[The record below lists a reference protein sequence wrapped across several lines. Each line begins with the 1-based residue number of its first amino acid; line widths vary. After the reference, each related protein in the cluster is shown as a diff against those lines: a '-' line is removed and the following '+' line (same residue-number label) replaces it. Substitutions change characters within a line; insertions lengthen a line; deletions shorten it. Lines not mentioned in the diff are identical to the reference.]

1 MFRVVLVLLWL
12 LSLNIDP
19 VTAQSVSARCSLG
32 EARRPCPRSQDYL
45 FLTNVADVR
54 ALWVNPAGLGLVPE
68 ASILG
73 ELTFERLGGDLRVEQ
88 YAVGF
93 NSRGVSIG
101 YQRDRLVGEKALGTL
116 RTGFGFPFRGG
127 SLGVAFSRYS
137 QDSIKSHGVDFGL
150 LYVPSVAVQLGL
162 AVRHVGR
169 PTVRGVDLPVT
180 TVGAAQ
186 MTLSVMQ
193 LTWETA
199 AAERLEPDGSGFDFT
214 HRAGVRLALWK
225 QLPVMLIGAVDLG
238 SNMRLDRLNLGFSI
252 GGARQ
257 LTSIGSAVPRNN
269 APVFEH
275 FSATFVASQP
285 LSGRSS

>member
-1 MFRVVLVLLWL
+1 MSKVVLLLLWL
-12 LSLNIDP
+12 LSLNIDR
-19 VTAQSVSARCSLG
+19 VIAQSVSA
-32 EARRPCPRSQDYL
+32 RSQDYL

-54 ALWVNPAGLGLVPE
+54 ALWVNPAGLVLVPE

-73 ELTFERLGGDLRVEQ
+73 ELTFERLEGELRVEQ

-101 YQRDRLVGEKALGTL
+101 YQRNRLVGEKALSTL

-127 SLGVAFSRYS
+127 SLGVAFSRHS
-137 QDSIKSHGVDFGL
+137 QDSIKSYGADFGL
-150 LYVPSVAVQLGL
+150 IFVPSIAVQLGL

-169 PTVRGVDLPVT
+169 PTVRGADLPVT

-193 LTWETA
+193 LSWETA
-199 AAERLEPDGSGFDFT
+199 AAERLEPDDSGFDFT
-214 HRAGVRLALWK
+214 HRAGARLALWK
-225 QLPVMLIGAVDLG
+225 RIPVMVIGAADMG
-238 SNMRLDRLNLGFSI
+238 SNLRIDRLNLGFSI

-257 LTSIGSAVPRNN
+257 LTSIGSAVSRNN

-285 LSGRSS
+285 LSGRSF

>member
-1 MFRVVLVLLWL
+1 MFRVVLLLLWL
-12 LSLNIDP
+12 LSLNIDR
-19 VTAQSVSARCSLG
+19 VTAQGLSARSQSLS
-32 EARRPCPRSQDYL
+32 ARSQDYL

-54 ALWVNPAGLGLVPE
+54 ALWVNPAGLALVAE

-73 ELTFERLGGDLRVEQ
+73 ELTFERLRGDLRVEQ

-101 YQRDRLVGEKALGTL
+101 YQRNRLVGEKPVSTL

-127 SLGVAFSRYS
+127 SLGVAFSRHR
-137 QDSIKSHGVDFGL
+137 QDSTKSYGADFGL
-150 LYVPSVAVQLGL
+150 LYVPSVTVQLGL

-169 PTVRGVDLPVT
+169 PTVRGTDLPVT

-186 MTLSVMQ
+186 MTLSVIQ
-193 LTWETA
+193 LIWETA
-199 AAERLEPDGSGFDFT
+199 AAERLEPDESGFNVT

-238 SNMRLDRLNLGFSI
+238 SNVRIDGLNLGFSI

-257 LTSIGSAVPRNN
+257 LTSIGSAVPRDN

-285 LSGRSS
+285 LTGRSF

>member
-1 MFRVVLVLLWL
+1 MSKVVLLLLWL
-12 LSLNIDP
+12 SSLNIDR
-19 VTAQSVSARCSLG
+19 VTAQGVSG
-32 EARRPCPRSQDYL
+32 RSQDYL

-54 ALWVNPAGLGLVPE
+54 ALWVNPAGLALVPE

-73 ELTFERLGGDLRVEQ
+73 ELTFERLSGDLRVEQ

-93 NSRGVSIG
+93 NTRGVSFG
-101 YQRDRLVGEKALGTL
+101 YQRNRLVGEKPVSTL

-127 SLGVAFSRYS
+127 SLGVTLSRYR
-137 QDSIKSHGVDFGL
+137 QDSTRSFGADFGL
-150 LYVPSVAVQLGL
+150 IYVPRVAVQLGL
-162 AVRHVGR
+162 VVRHLGR
-169 PTVRGVDLPVT
+169 PTVRGADLPVT

-186 MTLSVMQ
+186 MTLSVIQ

-199 AAERLEPDGSGFDFT
+199 AAERLEPGDSGFDFT
-214 HRAGVRLALWK
+214 HRGGVRLALWK
-225 QLPVMLIGAVDLG
+225 QLPVMLIAAVDLG
-238 SNMRLDRLNLGFSI
+238 SNVRIDRLNLGFSI

-275 FSATFVASQP
+275 FSATFVASRP
-285 LSGRSS
+285 LGGRSS

>member
-1 MFRVVLVLLWL
+1 MSKVVLLLLWL
-12 LSLNIDP
+12 LSLNIDR
-19 VTAQSVSARCSLG
+19 VTAQGVSG
-32 EARRPCPRSQDYL
+32 RSQDYL

-54 ALWVNPAGLGLVPE
+54 ALWVNPAGLALVPE

-73 ELTFERLGGDLRVEQ
+73 ELTFERLSGDLRVEQ

-93 NSRGVSIG
+93 NSRGISFG
-101 YQRDRLVGEKALGTL
+101 YQRNRLVGEKPVSTL

-127 SLGVAFSRYS
+127 SLGVTLSRYR
-137 QDSIKSHGVDFGL
+137 QDSTRSFGADFGL
-150 LYVPSVAVQLGL
+150 IYVPRVAVQLGL
-162 AVRHVGR
+162 VVRHLGR
-169 PTVRGVDLPVT
+169 PTVRGADLPVT

-186 MTLSVMQ
+186 MTLSVIQ

-199 AAERLEPDGSGFDFT
+199 AAERLEPGDSGFDFT
-214 HRAGVRLALWK
+214 HRGGVRLALWK
-225 QLPVMLIGAVDLG
+225 QLPVMLIAAVDLG
-238 SNMRLDRLNLGFSI
+238 SNVRIDRLNLGFSI

-275 FSATFVASQP
+275 FSATFVAAQP
-285 LSGRSS
+285 LSGRSF

>member
-1 MFRVVLVLLWL
+1 MSKVVLLLLWL
-12 LSLNIDP
+12 LSLNIDR
-19 VTAQSVSARCSLG
+19 VTAQGVSG
-32 EARRPCPRSQDYL
+32 RSQDYL

-54 ALWVNPAGLGLVPE
+54 ALWVNPAGLALVPE

-73 ELTFERLGGDLRVEQ
+73 ELTFERLSGDLRVEQ

-93 NSRGVSIG
+93 NSRGISFG
-101 YQRDRLVGEKALGTL
+101 YQRNRLVGEKPVSTL

-127 SLGVAFSRYS
+127 SLGVTLSRYR
-137 QDSIKSHGVDFGL
+137 QDSTRSFGADFGL
-150 LYVPSVAVQLGL
+150 IYVPRVAVQLGL
-162 AVRHVGR
+162 VVRHLGR
-169 PTVRGVDLPVT
+169 PTVRGADLPVT

-186 MTLSVMQ
+186 MTLSVIQ

-199 AAERLEPDGSGFDFT
+199 AAERLEPGDSGFDFT
-214 HRAGVRLALWK
+214 HRGGVRLALWK
-225 QLPVMLIGAVDLG
+225 QLPVMLIAAVDLG
-238 SNMRLDRLNLGFSI
+238 SNVRIDRLNLGFSI

-275 FSATFVASQP
+275 FSATFVASRP
-285 LSGRSS
+285 LGGRSS

>member
-1 MFRVVLVLLWL
+1 MFKVVLLLLWL
-12 LSLNIDP
+12 LSLNIDR
-19 VTAQSVSARCSLG
+19 VTAQSLSARSQSLS
-32 EARRPCPRSQDYL
+32 ARSQDYL

-54 ALWVNPAGLGLVPE
+54 ALWVNPAGLALVPE

-73 ELTFERLGGDLRVEQ
+73 ELTFERLEGELRVEQ

-101 YQRDRLVGEKALGTL
+101 YQRSRLVGEKPVSTL
-116 RTGFGFPFRGG
+116 RTGFGFRFRGG
-127 SLGVAFSRYS
+127 SLGVAFSRYR
-137 QDSIKSHGVDFGL
+137 QDSTKSHGADFGL

-169 PTVRGVDLPVT
+169 PTVRGADLPVT

-199 AAERLEPDGSGFDFT
+199 AVERLEPDESGFNFA

-238 SNMRLDRLNLGFSI
+238 SNMRIDGFNLGFSI
-252 GGARQ
+252 GGGRQ
-257 LTSIGSAVPRNN
+257 LTSIGSAVSRNN
-269 APVFEH
+269 APVFER

-285 LSGRSS
+285 LSGRSF

>member
-1 MFRVVLVLLWL
+1 MSKVVLLLLWL
-12 LSLNIDP
+12 LSLNIDR
-19 VTAQSVSARCSLG
+19 VTAQGVSG
-32 EARRPCPRSQDYL
+32 RSQDYL

-54 ALWVNPAGLGLVPE
+54 ALWVNPAGLALVPE

-73 ELTFERLGGDLRVEQ
+73 ELTFERLSGDLRVEQ

-93 NSRGVSIG
+93 NSRGISFG
-101 YQRDRLVGEKALGTL
+101 YQRNRLVGEKPVSTL

-127 SLGVAFSRYS
+127 SLGVTLSRYR
-137 QDSIKSHGVDFGL
+137 QDSTRSFGADFGL
-150 LYVPSVAVQLGL
+150 IYVPRVAVQLGL
-162 AVRHVGR
+162 VVRHLGR
-169 PTVRGVDLPVT
+169 PTVRGADLPVT

-186 MTLSVMQ
+186 MTLSVIQ

-199 AAERLEPDGSGFDFT
+199 AAERLEPGDSGFDFT
-214 HRAGVRLALWK
+214 HRGGVRLALWK
-225 QLPVMLIGAVDLG
+225 QLPVMLIAAVDLG
-238 SNMRLDRLNLGFSI
+238 SNVRIDRLNLGFSI

-275 FSATFVASQP
+275 FSATFVASEP
-285 LSGRSS
+285 LGGRSF

>member
-1 MFRVVLVLLWL
+1 MSKVVLLLLWIFCV
-12 LSLNIDP
+12 NIDR
-19 VTAQSVSARCSLG
+19 VTAQSVSA
-32 EARRPCPRSQDYL
+32 RSQDYL
-45 FLTNVADVR
+45 FLTNVTDVR
-54 ALWVNPAGLGLVPE
+54 ALWVNPAGLALVPE
-68 ASILG
+68 ASILA
-73 ELTFERLGGDLRVEQ
+73 ELTFERLEGDLRVEQ

-93 NSRGVSIG
+93 NSRGVSFA
-101 YQRDRLVGEKALGTL
+101 YQRSRLVGEKPVSSL

-127 SLGVAFSRYS
+127 SLGVAFSRYR
-137 QDSIKSHGVDFGL
+137 QDSTKSYGVDFGL
-150 LYVPSVAVQLGL
+150 LYIPRVAVQLGL

-169 PTVRGVDLPVT
+169 PTVRGADLPVT

-186 MTLSVMQ
+186 MTLSFVQ
-193 LTWETA
+193 VTWETA
-199 AAERLEPDGSGFDFT
+199 AAETLEPDDSGFDFT

-238 SNMRLDRLNLGFSI
+238 SNVRIDRLNLGFSI

-285 LSGRSS
+285 LSGRSF

>member
-1 MFRVVLVLLWL
+1 MSKVVLLLLWL
-12 LSLNIDP
+12 LSLNIDR
-19 VTAQSVSARCSLG
+19 VTAQGVSG
-32 EARRPCPRSQDYL
+32 RSQDYL

-54 ALWVNPAGLGLVPE
+54 ALWVNPAGLALVPE

-73 ELTFERLGGDLRVEQ
+73 ELTFERLSGDLRVEQ

-93 NSRGVSIG
+93 NTRGVSFG
-101 YQRDRLVGEKALGTL
+101 YQRNRLVGEKPVSTL

-127 SLGVAFSRYS
+127 SLGVTLSRYR
-137 QDSIKSHGVDFGL
+137 QDSTRSFGADFGL
-150 LYVPSVAVQLGL
+150 IYVPRVAVQLGL
-162 AVRHVGR
+162 VVRHLGR
-169 PTVRGVDLPVT
+169 PTVRGADLPVT

-186 MTLSVMQ
+186 MTLSVIQ

-199 AAERLEPDGSGFDFT
+199 AAERLEPGDSGFDFT
-214 HRAGVRLALWK
+214 HRGGVRLALWK
-225 QLPVMLIGAVDLG
+225 QLPVMLIAAVDLG
-238 SNMRLDRLNLGFSI
+238 SNVRIDRLNLGFSI

-275 FSATFVASQP
+275 FSATFVASRP
-285 LSGRSS
+285 LGGRSS

>member
-1 MFRVVLVLLWL
+1 MFKVVLLLLWL
-12 LSLNIDP
+12 LSLNIDC
-19 VTAQSVSARCSLG
+19 VTAQSVS
-32 EARRPCPRSQDYL
+32 PRSRDYL

-54 ALWVNPAGLGLVPE
+54 ALWVNPAGLALVPE

-73 ELTFERLGGDLRVEQ
+73 ELTFERLSGDLRVEQ

-93 NSRGVSIG
+93 NSRGLSIG
-101 YQRDRLVGEKALGTL
+101 YQRNRLVGEKPVGTL
-116 RTGFGFPFRGG
+116 RTGFGFAFRGG
-127 SLGVAFSRYS
+127 SLGVALSRYR
-137 QDSIKSHGVDFGL
+137 QDSTKSHGADFGL

-162 AVRHVGR
+162 VVRHVGR
-169 PTVRGVDLPVT
+169 PTVRGADLPVT

-186 MTLSVMQ
+186 MTLSVIQ

-199 AAERLEPDGSGFDFT
+199 AAERLEPGDSGFDFT
-214 HRAGVRLALWK
+214 HRGGVRLALWK

-238 SNMRLDRLNLGFSI
+238 SNVRIDRLNLGFSI

-275 FSATFVASQP
+275 FSATFVASEP
-285 LSGRSS
+285 LGGRSF

>member
-1 MFRVVLVLLWL
+1 MSKVVLLLLWL
-12 LSLNIDP
+12 LSLNIDR
-19 VTAQSVSARCSLG
+19 VTAQGVSG
-32 EARRPCPRSQDYL
+32 RSQDYL

-54 ALWVNPAGLGLVPE
+54 ALWVNPAGLALVPE

-73 ELTFERLGGDLRVEQ
+73 ELTFERLSGDLRVEQ

-93 NSRGVSIG
+93 SSRGISFG
-101 YQRDRLVGEKALGTL
+101 YQRNRLVGEKPVSTL

-127 SLGVAFSRYS
+127 SLGVTLSRYR
-137 QDSIKSHGVDFGL
+137 QDSTRSFGADFGL
-150 LYVPSVAVQLGL
+150 IYVPRVAVQLGL
-162 AVRHVGR
+162 VVRHLGR
-169 PTVRGVDLPVT
+169 PTVRGADLPVT

-186 MTLSVMQ
+186 MTLSRIQ

-199 AAERLEPDGSGFDFT
+199 AAERLEPGDSGFDFT
-214 HRAGVRLALWK
+214 HRGGVRLALWK
-225 QLPVMLIGAVDLG
+225 QLPVMLIAAVDLG
-238 SNMRLDRLNLGFSI
+238 SNVRIDRLNLGFSI

-275 FSATFVASQP
+275 FSATFVASRP

>member
-1 MFRVVLVLLWL
+1 MFKVVLLLLWL
-12 LSLNIDP
+12 LSLNINR
-19 VTAQSVSARCSLG
+19 VTAQRVSA
-32 EARRPCPRSQDYL
+32 RSQDYL

-88 YAVGF
+88 YALGF

-101 YQRDRLVGEKALGTL
+101 YQRNRLVGEKPVGTL

-127 SLGVAFSRYS
+127 SLGVAFSRFS
-137 QDSIKSHGVDFGL
+137 QDSIKSYGADFGL
-150 LYVPSVAVQLGL
+150 LYIPSIAVQLGL

-169 PTVRGVDLPVT
+169 PTVRGADLPVT

-186 MTLSVMQ
+186 MTLSVVQ
-193 LTWETA
+193 LSWETA
-199 AAERLEPDGSGFDFT
+199 AAERLEPDDSGFDFT
-214 HRAGVRLALWK
+214 HRAGARLALWK
-225 QLPVMLIGAVDLG
+225 RLPVMVIGAVDMG
-238 SNMRLDRLNLGFSI
+238 SNLRIDRLNLGFSI

-257 LTSIGSAVPRNN
+257 LTSIGSAVSRNN

-285 LSGRSS
+285 LSGRSF

>member
-1 MFRVVLVLLWL
+1 MFRVVLLLLWL
-12 LSLNIDP
+12 LSLNTDR
-19 VTAQSVSARCSLG
+19 VTAQRVSA
-32 EARRPCPRSQDYL
+32 RSQDYL
-45 FLTNVADVR
+45 FLPNVADVR
-54 ALWVNPAGLGLVPE
+54 ALWVNPAGLALVPE

-101 YQRDRLVGEKALGTL
+101 YQRSRLVGEKPVSTL
-116 RTGFGFPFRGG
+116 RSGFGFPFRGG
-127 SLGVAFSRYS
+127 SIGVALSRYR
-137 QDSIKSHGVDFGL
+137 QDSTKSYGADFGL
-150 LYVPSVAVQLGL
+150 LYIPSMAVQLGL
-162 AVRHVGR
+162 AVRHVGH
-169 PTVRGVDLPVT
+169 PTVRGTDLPVT
-180 TVGAAQ
+180 AVGAAQ

-199 AAERLEPDGSGFDFT
+199 AAERLEPDESGFDFT
-214 HRAGVRLALWK
+214 HRAGVRLALLK

-238 SNMRLDRLNLGFSI
+238 SNVRIDRLNLGFSI
-252 GGARQ
+252 GGAQQ

-285 LSGRSS
+285 LSGRSF

>member
-1 MFRVVLVLLWL
+1 MSKVVLLLLCL
-12 LSLNIDP
+12 LSLDIDR

-32 EARRPCPRSQDYL
+32 ESRRPCPRSQDYL
-45 FLTNVADVR
+45 FLTNVTDVR
-54 ALWVNPAGLGLVPE
+54 ALWVNPAGLALVPE
-68 ASILG
+68 ASIIA
-73 ELTFERLGGDLRVEQ
+73 ELTFERLNGELRVEQ

-93 NSRGVSIG
+93 NSRGISVG
-101 YQRDRLVGEKALGTL
+101 YQRNRLVGEKPVSSL

-127 SLGVAFSRYS
+127 SVGVAFSRYH
-137 QDSIKSHGVDFGL
+137 QDSTKSFGMDFGL
-150 LYVPSVAVQLGL
+150 FFVPTVAVQLGL

-169 PTVRGVDLPVT
+169 PSVRGADLPVT

-186 MTLSVMQ
+186 MTLSVIQ

-199 AAERLEPDGSGFDFT
+199 AVERLQPDVSGFDFT
-214 HRAGVRLALWK
+214 HRAGVRLSLWK

-238 SNMRLDRLNLGFSI
+238 SNVRIDRLNVGFSM

-257 LTSIGSAVPRNN
+257 LTSIGSAVPRDN

-285 LSGRSS
+285 LSGR